1 MQHSPAQAQWPDP
14 SLPGRGRA
22 PVRGR
27 ALGRERAARRKLLA
41 ACGEPP
47 IEIERWIDEVFSGH
61 PAATPIARA
70 VVKDRIA
77 LWRRLLNPNLFT
89 GGDYAA
95 GRIEISGDLVGF
107 LTGIYRGLDT
117 LPERSLRAR
126 FLRFIN
132 RPRANTLSGSRQHI
146 HHHYDLGNDAH
157 RLWLGTAAMQYTCAH
172 FESPTVT
179 IDAAQ
184 IAKLDP
190 VARKLELQPGD
201 VVFEAGCG
209 WSGLARHDGVTVR
222 AFNISEEQVKFARAR
237 ARAEGLA
244 ERIDHVLDDYRNLSG
259 PCDTFVSVG
268 MLEHVGLANYPVL
281 GDVIDRA
288 LKPEGRGLIHSIGRN
303 KPQPMNVWIEKR
315 IFPGAYPPSIG
326 ETMKIFEGHAFS
338 VLDVENLRLH
348 DAETLR
354 RWLAR
359 YTANKDR
366 VLAMHDQ
373 NFVRMWRR
381 YLAGLKAAFLAGAL
395 HFFQVVFAR
404 PHDNPLPRGRRHLYP
419 EAA

>member
-14 SLPGRGRA
+14 SLPGRGR
-22 PVRGR
+22 GR
-27 ALGRERAARRKLLA
+27 ALGR
-41 ACGEPP
+41 
-47 IEIERWIDEVFSGH
+47 
-61 PAATPIARA
+61 ARA
-70 VVKDRIA
+70 SWSR
-77 LWRRLLNPNLFT
+77 T
-89 GGDYAA
+89 G
-95 GRIEISGDLVGF
+95 
-107 LTGIYRGLDT
+107 
-117 LPERSLRAR
+117 
-126 FLRFIN
+126 
-132 RPRANTLSGSRQHI
+132 
-146 HHHYDLGNDAH
+146 
-157 RLWLGTAAMQYTCAH
+157 
-172 FESPTVT
+172 SPC
-179 IDAAQ
+179 
-184 IAKLDP
+184 
-190 VARKLELQPGD
+190 G
-201 VVFEAGCG
+201 AGCG
-209 WSGLARHDGVTVR
+209 WSGLARHYGVTVR
-222 AFNISEEQVKFARAR
+222 AFNISNEQVQFARER
-237 ARAEGLA
+237 ARAEGLT

-326 ETMKIFEGHAFS
+326 EMMKIFEGHAFS

-404 PHDNPLPRGRRHLYP
+404 PHDNPLPCGRRHLYP